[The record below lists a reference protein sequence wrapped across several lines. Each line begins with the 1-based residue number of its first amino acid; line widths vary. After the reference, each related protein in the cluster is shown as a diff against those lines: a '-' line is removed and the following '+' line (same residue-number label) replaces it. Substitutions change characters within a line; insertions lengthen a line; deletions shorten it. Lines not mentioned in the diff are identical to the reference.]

1 MDLFFIDDMI
11 IIYNNQRRFMEK
23 ENKLTYTDFSK
34 EIIKLC
40 ENHGLES
47 HSGLFITSSRMT
59 FEAIKREVIDIY
71 EKYEHLTRRVHFINT
86 PDSAVCYIK
95 LTYTFKPK
103 RVSSAKR
110 LEEGYYDLIKFNNAF
125 TDLIELEDFI
135 SGKVKL
141 YENAI
146 EKRIYYS
153 FNDGVN
159 SFSDQLNVGVAT
171 VIFAESGEK
180 HFTKGDSKQKKINR
194 LIMLSSVLDIERGVY
209 YKLESDT
216 KSVYD
221 MITI

>member
-1 MDLFFIDDMI
+1 
-11 IIYNNQRRFMEK
+11 MEK
-23 ENKLTYTDFSK
+23 DNKLTYTDFSK

-47 HSGLFITSSRMT
+47 HSGLFITSSRIT
-59 FEAIKREVIDIY
+59 FEAIKREVVKIY
-71 EKYEHLTRRVHFINT
+71 EKYEHLSRRVHFIDT

-103 RVSSAKR
+103 RVSSTKR
-110 LEEGYYDLIKFNNAF
+110 LEEGYYDLIKFNAAF
-125 TDLIELEDFI
+125 AELIELEDFI
-135 SGKVKL
+135 SGKAKL

-153 FNDGVN
+153 FSDGVN
-159 SFSDQLNVGVAT
+159 SFSDQMNVGVAT

-180 HFTKGDSKQKKINR
+180 HFTKVDSKQKKINR
-194 LIMLSSVLDIERGVY
+194 LIMLSSVIDTNRGVY
-209 YKLESDT
+209 YKLDPDT